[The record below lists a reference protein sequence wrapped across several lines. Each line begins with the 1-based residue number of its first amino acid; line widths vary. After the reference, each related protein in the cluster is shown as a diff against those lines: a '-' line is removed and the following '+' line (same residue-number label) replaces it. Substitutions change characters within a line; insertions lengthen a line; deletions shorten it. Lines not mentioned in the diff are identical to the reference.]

1 MQKKHAKRI
10 SNLERPNLKNPRR
23 NWSFTGRQ
31 RECFYRNL
39 RHMTFDTN
47 FQLGK
52 IWFMMVSRGG
62 NFWDS
67 PMEPDSHWIWSWVPL
82 PEKIQ

>member
-1 MQKKHAKRI
+1 MPKEFPTWKVPTSKTLGVTEVFA
-10 SNLERPNLKNPRR
+10 
-23 NWSFTGRQ
+23 GRQ

-52 IWFMMVSRGG
+52 IWFVMVSGG
-62 NFWDS
+62 EAS
-67 PMEPDSHWIWSWVPL
+67 EIHPWSQTVTGFDLGSPL
-82 PEKIQ
+82 PVKSQ